1 MHDFLDNLANDQY
14 RKMHEKKEEDDNIEW
29 DLEEMKKAIIESA
42 EAYDDLVG
50 G

>member
-14 RKMHEKKEEDDNIEW
+14 RKMYKEKESDDIEW
-29 DLEEMKKAIIESA
+29 DIEEMKRAIIESA

>member
-1 MHDFLDNLANDQY
+1 
-14 RKMHEKKEEDDNIEW
+14 MHEEKESDDIKWDIED
-29 DLEEMKKAIIESA
+29 MKRAIIESA

>member
-14 RKMHEKKEEDDNIEW
+14 RKMHEEKECDDIEW
-29 DLEEMKKAIIESA
+29 DIEDMKRAIIESA

>member
-14 RKMHEKKEEDDNIEW
+14 RKMHEEKESGDIEW
-29 DLEEMKKAIIESA
+29 DIEDMKRAIIESA

>member
-14 RKMHEKKEEDDNIEW
+14 RKMHEEKESDDIEW
-29 DLEEMKKAIIESA
+29 DIEDMKKAIIESA

>member
-14 RKMHEKKEEDDNIEW
+14 RKMYEEKESDDIEW
-29 DLEEMKKAIIESA
+29 DIEEMKRAIIESA

>member
-14 RKMHEKKEEDDNIEW
+14 RKMHKEKKDGDIEW

>member
-14 RKMHEKKEEDDNIEW
+14 RKMHEEKKSYNIEW
-29 DLEEMKKAIIESA
+29 DIEDMKRAIIESA

>member
-14 RKMHEKKEEDDNIEW
+14 RKMHEEKKGDDIEW
-29 DLEEMKKAIIESA
+29 DIEDMKRAIIESA